1 MLTQSQKLLREHYL
15 TSIKEDTR
23 IIETIVRDTKPKTY
37 AQVKTI
43 FGLAIAQ
50 IIAAFDDRGW
60 DSSMLLNMP
69 QPTGVAVSQGLLKEF
84 LYAVCPIYDDNDKL
98 ITLSKSDTRQASFF
112 FDDIRNYAASQWNI
126 YIAEPNPNW
135 KEEKSNCRAFH
146 HPPPNGTG
154 VKDNPLPPTPFY

>member
-15 TSIKEDTR
+15 TSIKDDTR
-23 IIETIVRDTKPKTY
+23 IVETITRDTKPKTH

-50 IIAAFDDRGW
+50 IVDEFESRGW

-69 QPTGVAVSQGLLKEF
+69 KPTGVEVSKGLLKEF

-98 ITLSKSDTRQASFF
+98 ITLSKADTRQAAFF
-112 FDDIRNYAASQWNI
+112 FDDIRNHAASQWEI
-126 YIAEPNPNW
+126 YIQDPNKLW
-135 KEEKSNCRAFH
+135 KEKENNKEE
-146 HPPPNGTG
+146 NGRSG
-154 VKDNPLPPTPFY
+154 QTP